1 MCERLRIDLAQS
13 QKTIAMRRTLGG
25 LLDLHLRNR
34 HPEMLIQ
41 LQLLGIGTKA
51 AGHETR

>member
-1 MCERLRIDLAQS
+1 MCERLRTDLAPS

-34 HPEMLIQ
+34 HPEMLLQ
-41 LQLLGIGTKA
+41 LQALGSMTLA
-51 AGHETR
+51 ADHETR